1 MTNEFR
7 ETEIKLY
14 VPDLTTVEEHLRAQG
29 AELVQPRVFERNVRY
44 DDEQRRL
51 TGARRVLR
59 LREDT
64 GVRLTFKDEGTPADS
79 GPFSRFE
86 AEVSVSEFA
95 AMEVI
100 LGRLGFH
107 PYMRYEKFRTVYQ
120 LDDVEVMLDEMPYG
134 RFVEIEGE
142 AEAILAAMTRLG
154 LRDAPQMTASYS
166 ALFDRVRDRLGLAFD
181 DLTFANFRGIDVPLS
196 ALE

>member
-14 VPDLTTVEEHLRAQG
+14 VPDLTTVEVHLRAQG